1 MSQQTGTAIFW
12 EKKAPAAISKVG
24 TKLAGFQNA
33 PHRVVTYIQSSPQTA
48 TSHVSLDLEVG
59 NEVARDD

>member
-1 MSQQTGTAIFW
+1 MSQKTGTAYFW
-12 EKKAPAAISKVG
+12 KKKAPAAISKVG

-33 PHRVVTYIQSSPQTA
+33 PHRVVTFQSSPQAA